1 MVHSSLHLRDAFC
14 PWSDHLL
21 SCHWTLAVTIYMLQF
36 YYTEWSK
43 LLDKIDEVMTLTQK
57 YIQNIKLNGHTLPSS
72 GVQRFLL

>member
-1 MVHSSLHLRDAFC
+1 MVRPSFVLSLAAR
-14 PWSDHLL
+14 S
-21 SCHWTLAVTIYMLQF
+21 YNMLQF

-57 YIQNIKLNGHTLPSS
+57 YTQNIKLNGHTLPSS